1 MRNTIG
7 TVLYLSLIAASACGD
22 DGTGAGGAGAA
33 GGGGQ
38 AAGGGGQ
45 AAGGGGAA
53 SGGNGGGGGQAQ
65 GGGGA
70 GASGGGGQA
79 AGGAGGLGGNGG
91 AGGAA
96 CSPIT
101 EDTSAI
107 GTNCANAVCPTGYT
121 CQENAGFVLQQLCAI
136 LCTEDCECPQ
146 GTTCQPK
153 QDKAGSWMECF

>member
-7 TVLYLSLIAASACGD
+7 TVLCLSLIAASACGD
-22 DGTGAGGAGAA
+22 DGSAGAGGAGSS
-33 GGGGQ
+33 GGGQ
-38 AAGGGGQ
+38 T
-45 AAGGGGAA
+45 AGGGGAG

-70 GASGGGGQA
+70 GAAGGGQA

>member
-1 MRNTIG
+1 MRNTLG
-7 TVLYLSLIAASACGD
+7 TVLCLSLIAASACGD
-22 DGTGAGGAGAA
+22 DGSAGAGGAGSS
-33 GGGGQ
+33 GGGQ
-38 AAGGGGQ
+38 T
-45 AAGGGGAA
+45 AGGGGAG

-70 GASGGGGQA
+70 GAAGGGQA